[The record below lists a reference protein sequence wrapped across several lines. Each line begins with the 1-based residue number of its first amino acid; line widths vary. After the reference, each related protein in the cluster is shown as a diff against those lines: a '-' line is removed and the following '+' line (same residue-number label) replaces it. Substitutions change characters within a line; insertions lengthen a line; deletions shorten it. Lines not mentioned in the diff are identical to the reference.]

1 VSHDQAT
8 PDATDASGPSPE
20 ADGATREPPGE
31 APDAAAPDEPAAPDP
46 TPSDGDAAPEDPPR
60 RSLPPPRSGLRKGL
74 LGAVLTLLG
83 VLAVVF
89 VVRRLRD
96 TDEPPRPRATLVDA
110 IPDGA
115 FLIATADLRALR
127 REPMTAP
134 FLTGEREL
142 PGLGSM
148 SSVCGFDPLASVE
161 EMALGVPDTAED
173 QFGIVARGA
182 FPEEPIVECARK
194 IILAR
199 GGTPIAG
206 RSQSFRSIRDSGSSA
221 GEIAVRADGPL
232 LFGGGPYLQE
242 MMRAAEATPKPGS
255 NAAHVA
261 LRKSLAG
268 FDAVRVSVALSPLQR
283 KTITDELA
291 RTGGRAPPGV
301 AFISGAALGARF
313 EGDTTHLLLV
323 LRADEPSQVAAVAD
337 ALAESV
343 RSASDGPAARMIGA
357 AELLGRV
364 RYETQDQDAR
374 ATLAVTASELATV
387 LEKAG
392 RLVALMQTIEATP
405 QPPAPQPPSPQP

>member
-1 VSHDQAT
+1 V
-8 PDATDASGPSPE
+8 
-20 ADGATREPPGE
+20 
-31 APDAAAPDEPAAPDP
+31 
-46 TPSDGDAAPEDPPR
+46 
-60 RSLPPPRSGLRKGL
+60 
-74 LGAVLTLLG
+74 VTLLG
-83 VLAVVF
+83 VLGVVY
-89 VVRRLRD
+89 VIRRLRD
-96 TDEPPRPRATLVDA
+96 EPLPPPRPTLIDT

-134 FLTGEREL
+134 FFTGEREL

-148 SSVCGFDPLASVE
+148 STVCGFDPLASVE

-173 QFGIVARGA
+173 QFGVVARGA
-182 FPEEPIVECARK
+182 FAEEPIVECARK

-206 RSQSFRSIRDSGSSA
+206 RSESFRSIRDSGSSA

-242 MMRAAEATPKPGS
+242 MMRAAEGPHRPGS
-255 NAAHVA
+255 NATHLA

-268 FDAVRVSVALSPLQR
+268 FEAVRLSVALSPLQR
-283 KTITDELA
+283 KTITDELSKS
-291 RTGGRAPPGV
+291 GGRAPRGI

-313 EGDTTHLLLV
+313 EGDTTYLLLV
-323 LRADEPSQVAAVAD
+323 LRADEPSQVGAVAD
-337 ALAESV
+337 ALADSL
-343 RSASDGPAARMIGA
+343 RSAGEGPAARMIGA

-364 RYETQDQDAR
+364 RYETQDRDAR

-392 RLVALMQTIEATP
+392 RLVALMQTIEAA
-405 QPPAPQPPSPQP
+405 PAPSPKP